1 MRLSRLAVFLSPLLL
16 GGCATVLTGTRQ
28 DIQVDSQ
35 PAGAVCTFTRAG
47 ERLGSVTTPGSLNIQ
62 RNAAP
67 VTVVCTRDDYEEARA
82 VLNARNEVTTTGSA
96 VIGGLIVGGFIATHI
111 DRGSGAANRYDTS
124 LRVELA
130 PMSAADKAAAAA
142 RVAAPTG
149 AARTASSAAPS
160 SSTSRFDGDYQG
172 DVQLIQRTSS
182 GERLNPRHIEVT
194 VRGGVGTG
202 TVKHPACEQPG
213 ELRLSIDA
221 FGEVT
226 GTANTVNTDGCVRHS
241 ATLAGRVEGRAI
253 RLTITRTRHE
263 SSPTDVTL
271 TRKPASASAP

>member
-96 VIGGLIVGGFIATHI
+96 IIGGLIVGGFVATHI

>member
-82 VLNARNEVTTTGSA
+82 VLNARNEMTTTGSA
-96 VIGGLIVGGFIATHI
+96 IIGGFIATHI

-142 RVAAPTG
+142 ARVAAPAG

-213 ELRLSIDA
+213 ELQLRIDA
-221 FGEVT
+221 LGEVT

-241 ATLAGRVEGRAI
+241 ATLAGRVEGRAL
-253 RLTITRTRHE
+253 RLTITRARHE

>member
-82 VLNARNEVTTTGSA
+82 VLNARNEMTTTGSA
-96 VIGGLIVGGFIATHI
+96 IIGGLIVGGFIATHI

-142 RVAAPTG
+142 ARVAAPAG
-149 AARTASSAAPS
+149 ARTASSAAPS
-160 SSTSRFDGDYQG
+160 PAASRFDGDYQG

-194 VRGGVGTG
+194 VRGGVATG
-202 TVKHPACEQPG
+202 TVKHPACERPG
-213 ELRLSIDA
+213 ELQLSIDVL
-221 FGEVT
+221 GEVT

-241 ATLAGRVEGRAI
+241 ATLAGRVEGRAL
-253 RLTITRTRHE
+253 RLTITRARHE
-263 SSPTDVTL
+263 RSPTDVTL

>member
-1 MRLSRLAVFLSPLLL
+1 MRWASGRASRCSRRLPMRSGRSPTTSRCRQRCCPRGGEGADMRLSRLAVFLSPLLL
-16 GGCATVLTGTRQ
+16 GGCAPVLTGTRQ

-35 PAGAVCTFTRAG
+35 PAGAVCPFTRAG
-47 ERLGSVTTPGSLNIQ
+47 ERLGSVTTPGSLNVQ

-142 RVAAPTG
+142 RLAGPPG
-149 AARTASSAAPS
+149 AARA
-160 SSTSRFDGDYQG
+160 
-172 DVQLIQRTSS
+172 
-182 GERLNPRHIEVT
+182 RL
-194 VRGGVGTG
+194 
-202 TVKHPACEQPG
+202 
-213 ELRLSIDA
+213 
-221 FGEVT
+221 
-226 GTANTVNTDGCVRHS
+226 
-241 ATLAGRVEGRAI
+241 
-253 RLTITRTRHE
+253 
-263 SSPTDVTL
+263 
-271 TRKPASASAP
+271 ASAPQPPA

>member
-82 VLNARNEVTTTGSA
+82 VLNVRNEVTTTGSA
-96 VIGGLIVGGFIATHI
+96 IIGGLIVGGFVATHI

>member
-96 VIGGLIVGGFIATHI
+96 IIGGLVVGGFIATHI